1 MLSKHIQTQINKK
14 EPKPENQTTKTTH
27 LTYCNQNVI
36 IHKLLLKQIN
46 KNPTNRTKNGTIK
59 ACTNHHFNNFVKSQ
73 HKKKIIL
80 IKFAKFVS
88 AKCSGKCS
96 GKCSRKCSRKCSC
109 KCSCKC
115 SGKCPTKMLRQK
127 ALHFLPKRYSQP
139 CDLPSFFASRPQ
151 NPNPTQNASKNQK
164 QFTNP
169 QKPPTKN
176 L

>member
-46 KNPTNRTKNGTIK
+46 KNPTNRTKNGTRK

-96 GKCSRKCSRKCSC
+96 GKCP
-109 KCSCKC
+109 
-115 SGKCPTKMLRQK
+115 GKCPTKMLRQK

-139 CDLPSFFASRPQ
+139 CDLPSFFAPRPQ
-151 NPNPTQNASKNQK
+151 NFDPIFRPNRPKRPYQNAPKSQKNAQK

-169 QKPPTKN
+169 QPPNQKPMN
-176 L
+176 